1 MTAVEC
7 GFLDALTLLTAVVVE
22 QTEGVATKEDDG
34 NEVAGREEG
43 HKEIDDVP
51 DEFETGNSSKD
62 DHHASR
68 TNAING
74 HYRRI
79 RCDKTDIRL
88 TVIVVADDAGEGE
101 EEDGNGHKNRPCGTN
116 LRLQCR
122 LREGNAIQLRH
133 AV

>member
-7 GFLDALTLLTAVVVE
+7 GFLDALTLLTAVVVK
-22 QTEGVATKEDDG
+22 QTESVATKEDDG
-34 NEVAGREEG
+34 NEVTGREEG
-43 HKEIDDVP
+43 HEEIDDVP

-79 RCDKTDIRL
+79 RCDKSDVRL
-88 TVIVVADDAGEGE
+88 TVIVVADDAGESE
-101 EEDGNGHKNRPCGTN
+101 EEDGNGYEHRSGSSH
-116 LRLQCR
+116 LRLQR
-122 LREGNAIQLRH
+122 RPLKAE
-133 AV
+133 

>member
-7 GFLDALTLLTAVVVE
+7 GFLDALTLLTAVVVK
-22 QTEGVATKEDDG
+22 QTESVATKEDDG
-34 NEVAGREEG
+34 NEVTGREEG
-43 HKEIDDVP
+43 HEEIDDVP

-68 TNAING
+68 KDAING

-88 TVIVVADDAGEGE
+88 TVIVVAEDAGEGE
-101 EEDGNGHKNRPCGTN
+101 EEDGNGHKHRPCGTN
-116 LRLQCR
+116 LRLQSR
-122 LREGNAIQLRH
+122 LREGNTIQLRH